1 MPQTLL
7 KNRYDFIRVHDTLL
21 CAQNT
26 SGFMIFL
33 RLILRSDF
41 VFFGGGL
48 VSIIIHLYMY
58 YVSLEINLS
67 FIYFLVYSQLQDH
80 LNLSLVLLS
89 GNTVVC
95 LLYSEKLPS
104 PLMKKLLYHSH
115 ACDICL

>member
-1 MPQTLL
+1 
-7 KNRYDFIRVHDTLL
+7 
-21 CAQNT
+21 
-26 SGFMIFL
+26 
-33 RLILRSDF
+33 
-41 VFFGGGL
+41 
-48 VSIIIHLYMY
+48 MY